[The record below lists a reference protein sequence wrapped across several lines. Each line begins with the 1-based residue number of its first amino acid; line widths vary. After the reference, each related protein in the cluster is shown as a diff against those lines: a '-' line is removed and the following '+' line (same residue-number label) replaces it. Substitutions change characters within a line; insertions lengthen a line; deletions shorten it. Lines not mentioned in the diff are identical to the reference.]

1 MNADNT
7 PIAPPVPEPSTMPL
21 LLSGVPILVGVS
33 GGRDSIALLTL
44 LAELP
49 GCRPIACHVHHGIRK
64 CTADADA
71 KFTEAYAR
79 KLGIPFL
86 VEYMDA
92 PRVAHRDGL
101 SLETAARKL
110 RQECFALWHSRFPES
125 MAALAHHRDDQ
136 AETAIFHLCRGT
148 RRLRAMTPVSTW
160 PGGMTVLRPLLDT
173 SRQQI
178 TNWLTLRSI
187 PWQEDE
193 TNAETDIVR
202 NAIRLQIIPS
212 LSSILK
218 RDVTPII
225 NRSARLAEEQEKALD
240 QALELMELTDPQ
252 GRLFL
257 PKINAMPAELK
268 KAAVFRFLKKN
279 GVPDLSEECI
289 ARTLD
294 ILNVAGPSRTSLP
307 GGLIAS
313 RKEHRLVVV
322 PSGERRQ
329 LPDSNHSSPKNN
341 Q

>member
-1 MNADNT
+1 MNADNI

-136 AETAIFHLCRGT
+136 AETAIFHET
-148 RRLRAMTPVSTW
+148 S
-160 PGGMTVLRPLLDT
+160 PGHDAGFYLAGRHDRPAPSAGYIQT
-173 SRQQI
+173 
-178 TNWLTLRSI
+178 TNH
-187 PWQEDE
+187 
-193 TNAETDIVR
+193 
-202 NAIRLQIIPS
+202 
-212 LSSILK
+212 K
-218 RDVTPII
+218 
-225 NRSARLAEEQEKALD
+225 LAHP
-240 QALELMELTDPQ
+240 PQ
-252 GRLFL
+252 HPLAGR
-257 PKINAMPAELK
+257 
-268 KAAVFRFLKKN
+268 
-279 GVPDLSEECI
+279 
-289 ARTLD
+289 
-294 ILNVAGPSRTSLP
+294 
-307 GGLIAS
+307 
-313 RKEHRLVVV
+313 
-322 PSGERRQ
+322 
-329 LPDSNHSSPKNN
+329 
-341 Q
+341 